1 MTSKVM
7 AISPFTGLLTE
18 YHLAST
24 VKEFNHNPTPPTPTM
39 LKDAMSTQ
47 MLSRSID
54 GWCENVVMISR
65 LDGDIFQFNTYI
77 AATEAVVDA
86 KTGQLVAGLVI
97 PTAVMIVAMICA
109 TTVLLGFGFLVW
121 TIWTTINESQTNR
134 YVTDD
139 GNTFKSKEEAAVYL
153 HSKYWLVCPKCL
165 LATAD
170 KVTYPNYSDVPQAEI
185 DRFNAHVA
193 NCPGLPAPEQNYLTL
208 IVGGVVIIGL
218 IWLGGKALGFF
229 GGIGK
234 R

>member
-7 AISPFTGLLTE
+7 AISSLTGLLTE

-39 LKDAMSTQ
+39 LKDAMSAE
-47 MLSRSID
+47 MSNKSVD
-54 GWCENVVMISR
+54 GWCDKVVMISR
-65 LDGDIFQFNTYI
+65 LDGDIFQFNAYI
-77 AATEAVVDA
+77 AATESVVDA
-86 KTGQLVAGLVI
+86 KTGQLAGLVI
-97 PTAVMIVAMICA
+97 PTAVMIVAMLCA
-109 TTVLLGFGFLVW
+109 TTVLIGFGFLVW
-121 TIWTTINESQTNR
+121 TIWTSMVDSQTKR
-134 YVTDD
+134 YVTED

-153 HSKYWLVCPKCL
+153 HSKFWLVCPKCL

-170 KVTYPNYSDVPQAEI
+170 KTTYPNYSDIPQAEI
-185 DRFNAHVA
+185 DRFNEHVSS
-193 NCPGLPAPEQNYLTL
+193 CPGLPEPEQNYLILVVGVIVTL
-208 IVGGVVIIGL
+208 GV